1 MRARKWHNDWEY
13 KQRHWG
19 KSKGYSRKKIIPK
32 SYIKLEIKVQGG
44 NKRMGK
50 FSKFN
55 EQVDLKSLRSDAE
68 EIKKNGG
75 TGEYAEIEEGVYHGK
90 FEKLEVKETKDGRP
104 MLSAMFRIT
113 EGEHKKSCLFMN
125 RVLFGTKNDANMIAS
140 AEGWLES
147 LEPSEDIVVVF
158 EDYDQFADLVLDIAE
173 DIAELEYDVNY
184 DPDAFNNISIEDV
197 YE

>member
-1 MRARKWHNDWEY
+1 
-13 KQRHWG
+13 
-19 KSKGYSRKKIIPK
+19 
-32 SYIKLEIKVQGG
+32 
-44 NKRMGK
+44 MGK

-55 EQVDLKSLRSDAE
+55 EQVDLKKLREESE

-75 TGEYAEIEEGVYHGK
+75 TGDYPDIEAGTYHGK

-113 EGEHKKSCLFMN
+113 EGNHKKGCLFMN
-125 RVLFGTKNDANMIAS
+125 RVLYGTKNDANMIAS
-140 AEGWLES
+140 AEGWLDS
-147 LEPSEDIVVVF
+147 LEPSESIGAVIF

-173 DIAELEYDVNY
+173 DIAELEYDVEY
-184 DPDAFNNISIEDV
+184 DPDAFNSISIEEV